1 MKKEYDVNYKQ
12 HLKKA
17 VYMKEI
23 IILTDKSVYKWLDF
37 EMIWV
42 IWNFVVIWDEFD
54 DKIWGKM
61 ENCHRI
67 KRN

>member
-23 IILTDKSVYKWLDF
+23 IILTDKGGGKLFILLSLQYK
-37 EMIWV
+37 
-42 IWNFVVIWDEFD
+42 
-54 DKIWGKM
+54 
-61 ENCHRI
+61 
-67 KRN
+67 